1 MSVDMGGQYW
11 RCGLVIVV
19 WAAIGPFAVTAQR
32 DDRFAARREAMVSAQ
47 IEGRDIRS
55 ADVRRVMRKVPRH
68 EFVPVDGADNAYL
81 DQPLPIGYGQTISQ
95 PYVVAF
101 MTEQLDL
108 RPTHKVL
115 EIGTGSGYQAAVL
128 AELVD
133 QVFSIEI
140 VEPLGR
146 RAEDTLARLGYDN
159 LRVRIGNGYLGWPEE
174 APFDRI
180 ILTAAPEHL
189 PETLVEQL
197 TPGGRLV
204 APVGPVYGRQEIIV
218 LDKGRDGSIRRRSV
232 LPVRFV
238 PMVDAPTQPQR

>member
-1 MSVDMGGQYW
+1 MSVEMGGRRW
-11 RCGLVIVV
+11 HCVALSVV
-19 WAAIGPFAVTAQR
+19 LAVCLADETIAQSS
-32 DDRFAARREAMVSAQ
+32 DRFAARREAMVSAQ
-47 IEGRDIRS
+47 IEARDIRS
-55 ADVRRVMRKVPRH
+55 ADVRRVMRKVARH
-68 EFVPVDGADNAYL
+68 RFVPEDLEEAAYV

-95 PYVVAF
+95 PYIVAF

-108 RPTHKVL
+108 TPEHKVL

-133 QVFSIEI
+133 QVFTIEI
-140 VEPLGR
+140 VEELGR
-146 RAEDTLARLGYDN
+146 RAERTLSALEYN
-159 LRVRIGNGYLGWPEE
+159 NVHVRIGNGYLGWPEE

-180 ILTAAPEHL
+180 ILTAAPENL

-204 APVGPVYGRQEIIV
+204 APVGPVYGSQEIIV
-218 LDKGRDGSIRRRSV
+218 LDKGRDGRIRRRSV

>member
-1 MSVDMGGQYW
+1 
-11 RCGLVIVV
+11 
-19 WAAIGPFAVTAQR
+19 
-32 DDRFAARREAMVSAQ
+32 MVSAQ

-68 EFVPVDGADNAYL
+68 EFVPEDARGSAYL
-81 DQPLPIGYGQTISQ
+81 DHPLPIGYGQTISQ

-128 AELVD
+128 AELAGEL
-133 QVFSIEI
+133 FTIEI

-146 RAEDTLARLGYDN
+146 RAAETLATLGYDN
-159 LRVRIGNGYLGWPEE
+159 IHVRIGNGYLGWPEE
-174 APFDRI
+174 VPFDRI
-180 ILTAAPEHL
+180 ILTAAPEKL

-197 TPGGRLV
+197 APGGRLV
-204 APVGPVYGRQEIIV
+204 APVGPVYGSQEIIV
-218 LDKGRDGSIRRRSV
+218 LDKGRDGKVRRRSV
-232 LPVRFV
+232 LPVQFV
-238 PMVDAPTQPQR
+238 PMVDAPAPQ